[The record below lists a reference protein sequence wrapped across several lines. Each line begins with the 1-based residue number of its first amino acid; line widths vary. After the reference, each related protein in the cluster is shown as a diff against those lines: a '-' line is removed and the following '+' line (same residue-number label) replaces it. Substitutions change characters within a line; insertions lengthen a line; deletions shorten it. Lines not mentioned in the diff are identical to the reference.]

1 MNTTIASTS
10 HCTTHASDTRSLGAF
25 GEQVAAEWLES
36 RGCRILDRN
45 WRTRYGE
52 LDIVAVDPQGV
63 IVFVEVKTRRSTR
76 YGLPQESVT
85 AAKRTHLRRAA
96 VQWLIDPDH
105 RVPHRGTRFDVIAIT
120 VDAADSA
127 SINCIEGAF

>member
-1 MNTTIASTS
+1 MNTTASTS
-10 HCTTHASDTRSLGAF
+10 HCTPHAADARSLGAF

-36 RGCRILDRN
+36 RGCGILDRN

-52 LDIVAVDPQGV
+52 LDIVALDPQGV

-76 YGLPQESVT
+76 HGLPQESVT
-85 AAKRTHLRRAA
+85 TAKQAHLRRAA
-96 VQWLIDPDH
+96 VQWLIEPEH
-105 RVPHRGTRFDVIAIT
+105 RVSHRGTRFDVVAIT
-120 VDAADSA
+120 IDNADAV